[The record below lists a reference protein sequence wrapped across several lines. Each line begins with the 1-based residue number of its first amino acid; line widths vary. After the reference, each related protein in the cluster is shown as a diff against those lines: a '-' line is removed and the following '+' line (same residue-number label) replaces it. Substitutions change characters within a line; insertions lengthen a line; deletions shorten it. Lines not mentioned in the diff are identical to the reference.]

1 MYPVML
7 NVRDRPCLVVGGGG
21 VALRKVEGLLG
32 EGARV
37 TVVAPQP
44 TAGLEQRAAEG
55 RIVLEHRAYRP
66 GEATAYSVVFAATDE
81 REVNRRVF
89 EDAKSANVW
98 VNVADDPDLCTFH
111 LPSRVQRGTLG
122 LAIASAGEAPFV
134 VRRLRQ
140 VLERRFGPEWSEWIE
155 AAARFRRAV
164 RQLGLD
170 LAEQERRYD
179 AFFSATVDGDRLSAR
194 VPTVGEAEAL
204 ARGGLAAPASA
215 TAQATTRDG
224 AAAAEKPVGLVSLV
238 GAGPGDPLLLTLRAR
253 QRLLAADAVVCDRL
267 ALTALPC
274 DLPASVHIHP
284 VGKEAGN
291 HPVPQAEICALLV
304 RLARAGSR
312 VVRLKGGDPY
322 VFGRGG
328 EEAMAL
334 TEAGIPF
341 EVVPGVT
348 AGIAVPA
355 YAGIPVTHRRE
366 AVRVTLVTAHEAKK
380 SDGPQVRWD
389 LIAADPHATLVG
401 YMGVTALPTTVR
413 ALLAAGMDPSTPAAL
428 VHWGSTSA
436 QRTLRAPLSRLPEA
450 AAHAE
455 LGPPALFIIGPTVA
469 LAESLD
475 WLARGPLAGRR
486 VLMVGPP
493 DERAETLDLGGAE
506 VVVVPEPLTPAAQL
520 VIGALPVTDCILRH
534 PHDAEILDEE
544 RDGPG
549 WSPRVVTW
557 CLGPE
562 ASERARLLGWQNVEQ
577 LDRSISAEQLAE
589 AMGRPKARFRMGLAD
604 A

>member
-21 VALRKVEGLLG
+21 VALRKVEGLLV
-32 EGARV
+32 EGAAV
-37 TVVAPQP
+37 TVVAPWP
-44 TAGLEQRAAEG
+44 TAGIELRAAEG
-55 RIVLEHRAYRP
+55 RIVLERRAYRS
-66 GEATAYSVVFAATDE
+66 GEAASYAVVFAATDE
-81 REVNRRVF
+81 HDVNRQVF
-89 EDAKSANVW
+89 EDAQRAKLW

-111 LPSRVQRGTLG
+111 LPARVQRGALG

-140 VLERRFGPEWSEWIE
+140 VLERRLGPEWGEWIE

-164 RQLGLD
+164 RQLALEPD
-170 LAEQERRYD
+170 EQERRYD
-179 AFFSATVDGDRLSAR
+179 AFFSATVDGEHLRAR
-194 VPTVGEAEAL
+194 VPTAGEAETL
-204 ARGGLAAPASA
+204 ACGGPTVPAATSARASDRGSAPAPS
-215 TAQATTRDG
+215 T
-224 AAAAEKPVGLVSLV
+224 PVGMVSLV

-274 DLPASVHIHP
+274 DLPASVAIHA

-291 HPVPQAEICALLV
+291 HPVPQTEICALLV

-328 EEAMAL
+328 EEALAL
-334 TEAGIPF
+334 LEAGIPF

-366 AVRVTLVTAHEAKK
+366 AVRVSLVTAHETKK
-380 SDGPQVRWD
+380 SGGPQVRWD

-401 YMGVTALPTTVR
+401 YMGVTALPAMVR
-413 ALLAAGMDPSTPAAL
+413 ELLSSGMAPDTPAAL
-428 VHWGSTSA
+428 VHRGSTSA
-436 QRTLRAPLSRLPEA
+436 QRTVRAPLSQLPDA
-450 AAHAE
+450 AAQAKLE
-455 LGPPALFIIGPTVA
+455 PPALFVIGPTVA
-469 LAESLD
+469 LAGSLD
-475 WLARGPLAGRR
+475 WLARSPLAGRR
-486 VLMVGPP
+486 VLVVGPP
-493 DERAETLDLGGAE
+493 DARAECLDLGGAE
-506 VVVVPEPLTPAAQL
+506 VVVVPEPLTPAAHL
-520 VIGALPVTDCILRH
+520 VVGALPLTDCILRH
-534 PHDAEILDEE
+534 AHDADLLDEE
-544 RDGPG
+544 RGGPA

-557 CLGPE
+557 CLSHE
-562 ASERARLLGWQNVEQ
+562 ARERARRLGWQDLELLDPLISDQQ
-577 LDRSISAEQLAE
+577 LVE
-589 AMGRPKARFRMGLAD
+589 AMHHR
-604 A
+604 